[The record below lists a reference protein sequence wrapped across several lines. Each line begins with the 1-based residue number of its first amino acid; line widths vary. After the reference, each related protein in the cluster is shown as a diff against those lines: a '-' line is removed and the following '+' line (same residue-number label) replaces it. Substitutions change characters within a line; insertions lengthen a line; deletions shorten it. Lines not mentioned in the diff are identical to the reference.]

1 MAQGPEWTE
10 QALFRWQGWG
20 RPGDTAVLAL
30 VGSIQTQVPGPAM
43 LFPCHHCPSLG
54 LSYP

>member
-10 QALFRWQGWG
+10 RALFRWQGWG
-20 RPGDTAVLAL
+20 RPGDAAVLAL
-30 VGSIQTQVPGPAM
+30 VRSIQTQVPGPAM
-43 LFPCHHCPSLG
+43 PFPCHHCTSLG